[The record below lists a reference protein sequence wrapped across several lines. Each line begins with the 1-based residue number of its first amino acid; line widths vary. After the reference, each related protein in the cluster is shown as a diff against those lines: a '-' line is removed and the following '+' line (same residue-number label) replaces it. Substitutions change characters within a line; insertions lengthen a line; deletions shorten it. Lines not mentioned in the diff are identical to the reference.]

1 MKLDDLFQA
10 RYHLEDTVK
19 SKSDYKINDADGLL
33 HAGWKKDLQDEESE
47 DYLPQG
53 YDYSKVLELGLVA
66 AREPGK
72 GQGEALMKK
81 FLSSPIAKK
90 AELIFLDPHPRFGK
104 FADLPEKEAFE
115 KLYRFYHKFGFESRR
130 VGGRMW
136 KVQKGSIPK
145 NELPT

>member
-1 MKLDDLFQA
+1 MKLGDLFQA
-10 RYHLEDTVK
+10 RDKLQNVK
-19 SKSDYKINDADGLL
+19 SKFDYKINDSDGLL
-33 HAGWKKDLQDEESE
+33 HAGWNKDIADE
-47 DYLPQG
+47 DYLPKG

-66 AREPGK
+66 AKEPGK

-104 FADLPEKEAFE
+104 FAELPEKEAFE
-115 KLYRFYHKFGFESRR
+115 KLYRFYHRFGFESRR